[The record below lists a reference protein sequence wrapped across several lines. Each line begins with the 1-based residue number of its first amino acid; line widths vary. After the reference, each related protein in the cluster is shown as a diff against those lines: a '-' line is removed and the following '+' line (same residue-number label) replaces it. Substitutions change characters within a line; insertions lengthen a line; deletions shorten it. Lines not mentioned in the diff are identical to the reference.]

1 MTRVLD
7 IFLSFLGLLILS
19 PVLLVIALWIWVG
32 SKGPVIYKQKRVG
45 KNGREFLMFKFRTM
59 YTDAEKQGFLTVG
72 TTDKRI
78 TPQGLF
84 LRKYKLDEL
93 PQLFNVL
100 TGEMS
105 VVGPR
110 PEVKKYVDL
119 YTPEERSVLNVLP
132 GITDIASVVYRNE
145 NEILAGQADPEK
157 YYIEYIMPEKIKLN
171 RQFIN
176 EPTVINYLKV
186 IYHTFRKIFIKN
198 NSSYTF

>member
-1 MTRVLD
+1 MTRLLD

-19 PVLLVIALWIWVG
+19 PVLLVIAIWIALG

-145 NEILAGQADPEK
+145 NEILATQADPEK

-171 RQFIN
+171 QRFLAN
-176 EPTVINYLKV
+176 PTVVNYLKV
-186 IYHTFRKIFIKN
+186 IYHTFRKVFIKN
-198 NSSYTF
+198 NSSYKA